1 MKTDLSSPPQGPIL
15 SVMNDSHTAN
25 AYLRTKVMTASPE
38 ELRLML
44 LDGAIKFANQAKL
57 GLEENHPEMT
67 YLGFTQC
74 RDIVLEL
81 LNTIKSEPAPQ
92 IAQSVR
98 ELYTFMY
105 AELVRASMNKD
116 MKKLVSTI
124 DLLEYERETWVMTME
139 QLVKDR
145 EQGISHGA
153 PVAMHS
159 RQSISFQ
166 A

>member
-1 MKTDLSSPPQGPIL
+1 
-15 SVMNDSHTAN
+15 MNDTHTAN

-57 GLEENHPEMT
+57 GLEEKHPEMT

-98 ELYTFMY
+98 ELYTFLY
-105 AELVRASMNKD
+105 AELVRASINKD
-116 MKKLVSTI
+116 MQKLESTI
-124 DLLEYERETWVMTME
+124 ELLEYERETWVMTMAQVTKE
-139 QLVKDR
+139 R
-145 EQGISHGA
+145 EQGINHAA
-153 PVAMHS
+153 PVAMQA
-159 RQSISFQ
+159 RQSHQPISIQ

>member
-1 MKTDLSSPPQGPIL
+1 
-15 SVMNDSHTAN
+15 MNESNTAN

-44 LDGAIKFANQAKL
+44 LDGAVKFAYLARA
-57 GLEENHPEMT
+57 GLEQAHPEMI

-81 LNTIKSEPAPQ
+81 LNTIKTEPAPE

-105 AELVRASMNKD
+105 SELIKASNDQDINK
-116 MKKLVSTI
+116 LNEI
-124 DLLEYERETWVMTME
+124 IGLLEYDRETWVLTME
-139 QLVKDR
+139 QLVKER
-145 EQGISHGA
+145 EAGMVIPAAA
-153 PVAMHS
+153 PVPA
-159 RQSISFQ
+159 RQPISFQ

>member
-1 MKTDLSSPPQGPIL
+1 
-15 SVMNDSHTAN
+15 MNDTNTAN

-44 LDGAIKFANQAKL
+44 LDGAVKFAKQAQA
-57 GLEENHPEMT
+57 GLEQAHPEMI

-81 LNTIKSEPAPQ
+81 LSTIKDEPAPQ
-92 IAQSVR
+92 IAKSMR

-105 AELVRASMNKD
+105 SELVKASTDSD
-116 MKKLVSTI
+116 MDRLQGVI
-124 DLLEYERETWVMTME
+124 GLLEYDRETWILTME
-139 QLVKDR
+139 QLVIER
-145 EQGISHGA
+145 ESGVAPQPNQMAMQSHQ
-153 PVAMHS
+153 P
-159 RQSISFQ
+159 ISFQ

>member
-1 MKTDLSSPPQGPIL
+1 
-15 SVMNDSHTAN
+15 MNDTNTTN
-25 AYLRTKVMTASPE
+25 AYLRSKVMSASPE

-44 LDGAIKFANQAKL
+44 LDGAVKFAHQAKA
-57 GLEENHPEMT
+57 GLEQSHPEMI

-81 LNTIKSEPAPQ
+81 LNTIKTEPAPE

-105 AELVRASMNKD
+105 SELIKASNDQDINK
-116 MKKLVSTI
+116 LNEI
-124 DLLEYERETWVMTME
+124 IGLLEYDRETWILTME
-139 QLVKDR
+139 QLVKER
-145 EQGISHGA
+145 EAGMVIPAAA
-153 PVAMHS
+153 PVPA
-159 RQSISFQ
+159 RQPISFQ

>member
-1 MKTDLSSPPQGPIL
+1 
-15 SVMNDSHTAN
+15 MNDTNTAN

-44 LDGAIKFANQAKL
+44 LDGAIKFANQAL
-57 GLEENHPEMT
+57 TGIEDTDHEMI

-81 LNTIKSEPAPQ
+81 LNTIKTEPAPEV
-92 IAQSVR
+92 AQSMR
-98 ELYTFMY
+98 ELYTFLY
-105 AELVRASMNKD
+105 GELVRASTDSDADRVREVIK
-116 MKKLVSTI
+116 
-124 DLLEYERETWVMTME
+124 LLEYDRETWILTME

-145 EQGISHGA
+145 EAGIA
-153 PVAMHS
+153 PVAPAPASAH
-159 RQSISFQ
+159 QPISFQ